1 VSVEVAQDLIDKAI
15 SELEVAVPIDNPLLW
30 AARCS
35 MDAAALLL
43 RAADPVA
50 ATAENARDL
59 VLEAI
64 GAARAAAVAA
74 TFAAV

>member
-1 VSVEVAQDLIDKAI
+1 VSAELIQDLIEKAI
-15 SELEVAVPIDNPLLW
+15 SELEVAVPIDSPLLW

-50 ATAENARDL
+50 MTPESARAL

-64 GAARAAAVAA
+64 GAARAATVAA